1 MRAGPR
7 RSPTISAL
15 RTLLAIAAL
24 AAATGCYGDY
34 TPDGTAHAADVGPSP
49 LRRLTNEEYLNALS
63 DLFPRVKVTLPV
75 LPADATVAGFD
86 NAAEAQQP
94 SDVRISRYEAIA
106 GAYAHALASDPD
118 ALHALIGCPDFST
131 PALADACARTFVTTV
146 GGRVFRRPLLDE
158 ERDRFVERFRGWQI
172 AVDFA
177 GATELTLSAMLQSP
191 QFVYRPEPAP
201 PDAADG
207 ATVPVEPFAL
217 ASRLSFFLWKSTP
230 DDALLDAARN
240 GQLGTETDVR
250 AQATRMLADPRARRV
265 LYSFHRQWLGLDRV
279 LLDEHTQR
287 TPDVDPGWTPATQA
301 AVMTET
307 ELFIEN
313 TLAQGGTFADL
324 FTSRRAWVNGDAAR
338 VYRINPLPDPSQWTE
353 VTLPE
358 NERAGLLTRAAFLAG
373 YSHRGATSP
382 PVRGNWVTLRLLCQ
396 LPISPPPGVDLSQ
409 PKAMAGDGP
418 QTNRMLFET
427 RTKPAACQGCHSTLN
442 GYGFGFEHY
451 NAAGQYQ
458 TVDDGLAVDAT
469 GKITGTD
476 VDGPFDG
483 ALDLSAKLANSAVVQ
498 RCATERW
505 VRFAVGRA
513 PDPAEAPM
521 IAALSQRFHGSHGD
535 VRALLTD
542 LVASDTFRLR
552 TVKREVSSP

>member
-1 MRAGPR
+1 M
-7 RSPTISAL
+7 SAF
-15 RTLLAIAAL
+15 AAPL
-24 AAATGCYGDY
+24 GCYADY
-34 TPDGTAHAADVGPSP
+34 SADTSAQQANVGPAP

-63 DLFPRVKVTLPV
+63 DLFPHVKVTLPV

-106 GAYAHALASDPD
+106 SAYAHALVND
-118 ALHALIGCPDFST
+118 ATGLNALVACPDFST
-131 PALADACARTFVTTV
+131 PALADACARTFVETV
-146 GGRVFRRPLLDE
+146 GGRIFRRPLTDD
-158 ERDRFVERFRGWQI
+158 ERDRFTARFHGWQI
-172 AVDFA
+172 AVDFP
-177 GATELTLSAMLQSP
+177 GATELTLAALLQSP
-191 QFVYRPEPAP
+191 QFIYRPEPAP
-201 PDAADG
+201 PDVANG
-207 ATVPVEPFAL
+207 IRIPVEPFAM
-217 ASRLSFFLWKSTP
+217 ASRLSFFLWRSTP
-230 DDALLDAARN
+230 DDALLLAAKKR
-240 GQLGTETDVR
+240 QLATEADVR
-250 AQATRMLADPRARRV
+250 AQAARMLADPRARRV

-279 LLDEHTQR
+279 LYDEHAAR

-313 TLAQGGTFADL
+313 TLSQGGTFADL

-382 PVRGNWVTLRLLCQ
+382 PVRGNWLELRLLCR

-409 PKAMAGDGP
+409 PKAQPGDGP

-427 RTKPAACQGCHSTLN
+427 RTRPAVCQSCHASLN
-442 GYGFGFEHY
+442 GFGFGFEHY
-451 NAAGQYQ
+451 DAAGKFQ
-458 TVDDGLAVDAT
+458 TVDHGLAIDAV
-469 GKITGTD
+469 GKLTNTD

-483 ALDLSAKLANSAVVQ
+483 ALDLSAKLAQSSVVH

-513 PDPAEAPM
+513 PDPAESLT
-521 IAALSQRFHGSHGD
+521 IDALAQRFHESHGD
-535 VRALLTD
+535 VRALLVD
-542 LVASDTFRLR
+542 LVASDTFRLQK
-552 TVKREVSSP
+552 VAREGSP